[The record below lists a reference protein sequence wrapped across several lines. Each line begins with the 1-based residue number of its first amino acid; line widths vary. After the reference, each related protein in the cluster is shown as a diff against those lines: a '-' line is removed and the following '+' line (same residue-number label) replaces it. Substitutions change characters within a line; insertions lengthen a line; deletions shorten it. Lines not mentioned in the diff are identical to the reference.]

1 MVGKERDEDG
11 EALHKEPLELGDPD
25 TPTNGIKCLTEI
37 DGLRVINPQGIFFI
51 ERVQ

>member
-11 EALHKEPLELGDPD
+11 EALHKPPLELGDPD
-25 TPTNGIKCLTEI
+25 TQTKGIKCLTEI
-37 DGLRVINPQGIFFI
+37 DGLRVINSEGIFFV